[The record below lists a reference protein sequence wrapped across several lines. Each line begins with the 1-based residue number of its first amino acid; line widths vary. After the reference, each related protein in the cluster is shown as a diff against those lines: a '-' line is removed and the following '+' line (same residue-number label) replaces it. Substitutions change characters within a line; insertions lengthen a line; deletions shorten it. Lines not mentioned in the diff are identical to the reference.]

1 MCVSLKRQIR
11 VSEQI
16 LPRKKYPGE
25 RPVTSSPLHT
35 FHFSLQHIRIE
46 GGGRIVGDDD
56 VDADRDLVAVGLL
69 RLGGTAP
76 DLCH

>member
-1 MCVSLKRQIR
+1 MFVSLKRQIR

-46 GGGRIVGDDD
+46 GGG
-56 VDADRDLVAVGLL
+56 
-69 RLGGTAP
+69 
-76 DLCH
+76 